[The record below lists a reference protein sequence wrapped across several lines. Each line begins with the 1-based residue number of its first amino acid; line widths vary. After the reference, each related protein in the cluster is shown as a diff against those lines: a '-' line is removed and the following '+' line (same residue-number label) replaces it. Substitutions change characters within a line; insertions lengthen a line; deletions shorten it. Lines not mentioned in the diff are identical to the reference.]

1 MSQRIGIDL
10 GGTKIS
16 GVVLDGEGQELARL
30 RTASPRE
37 DYAAT
42 VAAVADLV
50 AGLETAAG
58 LRPGSAT
65 VGVGTPGCWHERLRC
80 MKNCNSIWLNDQPLL
95 PDLQRRLGQ
104 RVRIANDAD
113 CLALS
118 EAVDGAGAEAQSV
131 FAVILGTGVGG
142 GLVVGGMLVQGSNG
156 LVGEWG
162 HTPLPYFRSPVFSK
176 PIDEPAGK
184 ADPAEAHRFQLE
196 CRLDDRHCYCGR
208 RNCIETF
215 LSGPGLAAMHEEL
228 WQESSAATAVAGA
241 ATKAAAASFALYQH
255 MLARSLAQV
264 VNLIDPGV
272 IVLGGGV
279 SNAPGLCPA
288 LTALIPGYAFTSV
301 RAGSD
306 VAVLVRPARWG
317 DDSGVRGAARLWA
330 VE

>member
-30 RTASPRE
+30 RTASPRD

-50 AGLETAAG
+50 DGLETAAG
-58 LRPGSAT
+58 LQPGSAT
-65 VGVGTPGCWHERLRC
+65 VGVGTPGCWHERLHC
-80 MKNCNSIWLNDQPLL
+80 MKNCNSTWLNDQPLL
-95 PDLQRRLGQ
+95 PDLQCRLGP

-118 EAVDGAGAEAQSV
+118 EAADGAGADARSV
-131 FAVILGTGVGG
+131 FAAILGTGVGG
-142 GLVVGGMLVQGSNG
+142 GLVVGGTLVQGPNG
-156 LVGEWG
+156 LAGEWG
-162 HTPLPYFRSPVFSK
+162 HTPLPYFRSPVFGN
-176 PIDEPAGK
+176 PCDR
-184 ADPAEAHRFQLE
+184 ADPAEADRFQLE
-196 CRLDDRHCYCGR
+196 CRLEDRHCYCGR
-208 RNCIETF
+208 RNCIETY
-215 LSGPGLAAMHEEL
+215 LSGPGLAATHQEL
-228 WQESSAATAVAGA
+228 WQESIAAAAIAGGTAK
-241 ATKAAAASFALYQH
+241 TAAASFALYQH

-279 SNAPGLCPA
+279 SNATGLCPA

-306 VAVLVRPARWG
+306 VAVLVRAARWG